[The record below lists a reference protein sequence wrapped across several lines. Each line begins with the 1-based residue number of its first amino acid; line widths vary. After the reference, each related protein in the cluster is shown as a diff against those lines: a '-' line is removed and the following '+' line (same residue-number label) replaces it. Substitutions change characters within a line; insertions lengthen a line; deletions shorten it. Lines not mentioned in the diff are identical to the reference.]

1 MSRKLALKRL
11 TASDLTF
18 FKWHFQ
24 HQPAGNQKAFNLD
37 ARILTGAMFPEL
49 GRRSTLRNP
58 IYLLTLHLFG
68 PGLVQPYT
76 LARKILKQ
84 QKNWRLNGEQI
95 DNPEDDPERYNIL
108 SPGDFALFEFSGNEK
123 PEVVKINFVAHNVAS
138 DAAIHRELT
147 RRYPSGSMWL
157 LQETTIADI
166 LAAAAPPAGHPLNG
180 WIESDALEDAAL
192 GGATGTA
199 AINRRSGG
207 RGIPPEDFIRSR
219 QAAEQTGVTGENLL
233 NTYLDYELSQ
243 GRISEFEWTASI
255 NAVAPFDFQVS
266 PTPDET
272 RVIDAKSTSGA
283 FTNPLH
289 LSLGEVQR
297 AVHGP
302 EPYDIYRLY
311 EVTDDTAKMRIARNI
326 GPQLRD
332 ILGQLSALPT
342 GVTAD
347 GISVL
352 PAFLDF
358 DTDEIAL
365 TGSYGDGTDE

>member
-18 FKWHFQ
+18 FKWHFRN
-24 HQPAGNQKAFNLD
+24 HPAGNQKAFNLD
-37 ARILTGAMFPEL
+37 ARILADTLYPEL
-49 GRRSTLRNP
+49 SRPSAQRTP
-58 IYLLTLHLFG
+58 VYLLAIHLFG

-95 DNPEDDPERYNIL
+95 DNPDDDPERYNIL
-108 SPGDFALFEFSGNEK
+108 APGDFALFEFSGNDR
-123 PEVVKINFVAHNVAS
+123 PEAVKINFVASGIPADS
-138 DAAIHRELT
+138 GIHRELA
-147 RRYPSGSMWL
+147 RRYPSGSMWV
-157 LQETTIADI
+157 LQETSVTDVLTTAS
-166 LAAAAPPAGHPLNG
+166 PPLGHPLYS

-192 GGATGTA
+192 GGAAGATT
-199 AINRRSGG
+199 INTRSAG
-207 RGIPPEDFIRSR
+207 RGISPEDFIRSR

-233 NTYLDYELSQ
+233 NAYLDYERSQ
-243 GRISEFEWTASI
+243 SRISEFEWTASI
-255 NAVAPFDFQVS
+255 NAVAPFDFRMT
-266 PTPDET
+266 TPLNDI

-289 LSLGEVQR
+289 LSLGEVYR

-311 EVTDDTAKMRIARNI
+311 AVTEETAKMRIARDI
-326 GPQLRD
+326 GPQLQE
-332 ILGQLSALPT
+332 ILDQLSALPS

-347 GISVL
+347 GISVR

-358 DTDEIAL
+358 DTDEIILAS
-365 TGSYGDGTDE
+365 SYGEDTD

>member
-37 ARILTGAMFPEL
+37 ARILTGAMYPEL
-49 GRRSTLRNP
+49 GRPSTLRNP

-95 DNPEDDPERYNIL
+95 DNPDDDPKRYNVL
-108 SPGDFALFEFSGNEK
+108 APEDFALFEFSGNEK
-123 PEVVKINFVAHNVAS
+123 PEAVKINFVASGVAA
-138 DAAIHRELT
+138 DAAIHREFA
-147 RRYPSGSMWL
+147 RRYPSGSMWVL
-157 LQETTIADI
+157 NETTIADV
-166 LAAAAPPAGHPLNG
+166 LATAAPPTRHPLHS
-180 WIESDALEDAAL
+180 WVESDALEDAAL

-199 AINRRSGG
+199 TINRRSGG
-207 RGIPPEDFIRSR
+207 HGISPEDFIRSR

-233 NTYLDYELSQ
+233 NAYLDYERSQ
-243 GRISEFEWTASI
+243 DRISGFEWTASI

-266 PTPDET
+266 PAPGET
-272 RVIDAKSTSGA
+272 RVIDAKSTSGV

-289 LSLGEVQR
+289 LSIGEVQR

-311 EVTDDTAKMRIARNI
+311 EVTDDTAKMRIARDI

-332 ILGQLSALPT
+332 ILDQLSALPA

-347 GISVL
+347 GISVR

-358 DTDEIAL
+358 DTNETVLTSSYDDGIDE
-365 TGSYGDGTDE
+365 